1 VKEPVP
7 KAVQSQK
14 TRRALLDSA
23 RALFA
28 EHGYA
33 ATTTEQ
39 IVQRA
44 NVTQGA
50 LQYHYGEKIGLFR
63 AVFEELKTEGMQDII
78 EHIRT
83 AEGDMWDR
91 FAVEGCRAFIQD
103 AKNPSMQRI
112 FYIDGPAVLGAS
124 TIRENAPGLA
134 FLRDTLTQLIDQ
146 GLVRPLPIIPLS
158 KILWAAFF
166 EAGLHIAQ
174 ADAASAARAEQETLT
189 VLLAM
194 LSALWLGPQER
205 PA

>member
-1 VKEPVP
+1 MKEPVP

-23 RALFA
+23 RALFT
-28 EHGYA
+28 ERGYA

-44 NVTQGA
+44 NVTRGA

-63 AVFEELKTEGMQDII
+63 AVFEELNTEGMQDII

-83 AEGDMWDR
+83 AEGGMWDR

-124 TIRENAPGLA
+124 TIRENAPGLT
-134 FLRDTLTQLIDQ
+134 FLRDTLTQLMDQ
-146 GLVRPLPIIPLS
+146 GLIRSLPVIPLS

-174 ADAASAARAEQETLT
+174 ADAASATRAEQETLT
-189 VLLAM
+189 VLLDI
-194 LSALWLGPQER
+194 LSALWIGS
-205 PA
+205 